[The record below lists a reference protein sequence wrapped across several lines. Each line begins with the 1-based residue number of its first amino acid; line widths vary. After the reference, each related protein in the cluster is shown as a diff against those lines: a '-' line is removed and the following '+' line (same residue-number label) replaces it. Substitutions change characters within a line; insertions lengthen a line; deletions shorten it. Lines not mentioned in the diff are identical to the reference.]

1 MSIYV
6 NIRKKVGS
14 FQLDVQFEAGHETLA
29 LLGDSGCGKSM
40 TLRCIGSVLRPE
52 GG

>member
-29 LLGDSGCGKSM
+29 LLGDSGCGKSVDAA
-40 TLRCIGSVLRPE
+40 LYRRRCDAG
-52 GG
+52 